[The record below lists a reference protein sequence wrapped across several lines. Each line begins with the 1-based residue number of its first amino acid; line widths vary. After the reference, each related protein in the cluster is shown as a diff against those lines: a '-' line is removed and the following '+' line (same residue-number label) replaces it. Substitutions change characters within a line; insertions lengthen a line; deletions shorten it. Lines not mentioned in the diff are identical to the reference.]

1 MQAQTKIKLGATA
14 GLRLLPE
21 GKADVILDEVR
32 KFLKTYP
39 FQLDDATGVTILD
52 GVSLKPCRC
61 VMSTSSNVDAASVCS
76 LDCQPV
82 QCCSA
87 LR

>member
-1 MQAQTKIKLGATA
+1 MQAKTKIKLGATA

-21 GKADVILDEVR
+21 GKADIILDEVR

-52 GVSLKPCRC
+52 GKAPKRRIPACAIVSC
-61 VMSTSSNVDAASVCS
+61 MADT
-76 LDCQPV
+76 
-82 QCCSA
+82 
-87 LR
+87 